1 MRDPITTTTPEHP
14 RGALLRAY
22 DKISGAQVGA
32 KLMPAPQSGN
42 PMTYVVDGKQSS
54 SSPSA
59 AAANPANTSPTRC
72 RTETSDAKVSR
83 VSACGP
89 SMRFDGAGMSAATII
104 RAIFCAGAM
113 FAAALTS
120 THAADYTGK
129 QLTIV
134 IGYGVGGTY
143 SQYAQLFA
151 HHIGRFLPGSP
162 AVVVQSMPGA
172 GGVRMLNEAAVRMR
186 ADGAT
191 IFVPPDTMVTTQLLE
206 TSGVAY
212 DARKFHYIGTA
223 DQQNTFWAVRRPA
236 GTSVAELKS
245 REVFMGHSGK
255 GSTGYMIPAIAKP
268 LLGLKVK
275 VIGGY
280 EGSRDTILAME
291 KGEIDGTVQAWQAW
305 LQARPAWFTGANGY
319 GVPLLQVGVTPD
331 PDAPPVPLLSDLVAK
346 EDRPIV
352 ALFDTIGLLGR
363 GLAAPPG
370 TPADYVEALRKAF
383 NAMMSDADYRAEAQK
398 TQLRVLPKTGEELQK
413 AISAAI
419 DNVNPATIERARGFL
434 N

>member
-1 MRDPITTTTPEHP
+1 MSIATTV
-14 RGALLRAY
+14 RAAL
-22 DKISGAQVGA
+22 
-32 KLMPAPQSGN
+32 
-42 PMTYVVDGKQSS
+42 
-54 SSPSA
+54 
-59 AAANPANTSPTRC
+59 C
-72 RTETSDAKVSR
+72 
-83 VSACGP
+83 
-89 SMRFDGAGMSAATII
+89 
-104 RAIFCAGAM
+104 
-113 FAAALTS
+113 AALTFAGTLS
-120 THAADYTGK
+120 SARAADYGGRP
-129 QLTIV
+129 LTIV

-151 HHIGRFLPGSP
+151 HHLGHFLPGNP
-162 AVVVQSMPGA
+162 VVVVQSMPGA

-186 ADGAT
+186 ADGTT

-206 TSGVAY
+206 TSGIAY

-223 DQQNTFWAVRRPA
+223 DQQNTFWAIRRPA
-236 GTSVAELKS
+236 GTSVADLKA

-305 LQARPAWFTGANGY
+305 LQARPAWFSGVNGY

-331 PDAPPVPLLSDLVAK
+331 PDAPGVPLLSALVAK
-346 EDRPIV
+346 DDRPIV

-370 TPADYVEALRKAF
+370 TPADYIDALRKAF
-383 NAMMSDADYRAEAQK
+383 DAMMADGDYRAEAQR
-398 TQLRVLPKTGEELQK
+398 TQLRVLPKTGAELQK
-413 AISAAI
+413 AITTAI
-419 DNVNPATIERARGFL
+419 DSINPATIERARGFL